1 MKSFGKRAW
10 FNDGR
15 FTFRAHFLGVA
26 QSRPTSCRYMK
37 LVLLCFRPKHL
48 APAFGSEVRILS
60 RKAATRKSRQVGD

>member
-26 QSRPTSCRYMK
+26 QSRPASCRYMK

-48 APAFGSEVRILS
+48 ATLSEVRCGSS
-60 RKAATRKSRQVGD
+60 RERPRREKVAK